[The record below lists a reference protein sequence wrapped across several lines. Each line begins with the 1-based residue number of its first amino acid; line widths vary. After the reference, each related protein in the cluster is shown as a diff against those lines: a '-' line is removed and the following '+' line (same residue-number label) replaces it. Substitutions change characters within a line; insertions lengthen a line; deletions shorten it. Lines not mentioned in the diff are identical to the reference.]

1 MIIITAENLHKSYG
15 EKVLFDDITF
25 HIKDTDKIGLIGVN
39 GTGKTS
45 LLNIISG
52 VDTPDKG
59 TISSPKGTKIEY
71 LSQNPVF
78 EDDVTLLEYVFMGDS
93 PLLKLI
99 SNYERVL
106 ELSNEDPD
114 NLEIQNDLLR
124 LSADM
129 DKHHAWD
136 LESQVKTVL
145 TKLGITDFNRSV
157 QILSGGQK
165 KRIALARVLI
175 SPCDLL
181 ILDEPTNHMDN
192 ETIVW
197 LEAYLKARKGALLM
211 ITHDRY
217 FLDRVVN
224 RTLELDLGE
233 LHSYDGN
240 YSTFVEKKAERRELS
255 STLEKKRQ
263 NLYKKELEWIRT
275 GAKARTT
282 KQKARIQRFD
292 DIKDTSFHVDDTKME
307 MNSGHSR
314 LGKKIIEIK
323 DVCKSFGDIKILENF
338 SYIVTRNDRIG
349 IIGDNGIGKS
359 SLLNLI
365 ANKIQPDS
373 GTIDIGTTVQIGY
386 FSQESEEMDESLR
399 VIEYI
404 KDTASHIK
412 TARGE
417 EITAAIMM
425 ERFLFSKDMQW
436 TYIHKLSGGEKR
448 RLYLLKVIME
458 SPNVIIL
465 DEPTNDLD
473 IDTLKVLESY
483 IDDFDGV
490 ILTVSHDRYFLD
502 RVCHKIFSFQGDG
515 KVVEHTGNYSDFLE
529 YKKKFLDTPSDIEPK
544 KKAAQVTQTQKTS
557 KVKFTYNEKREFES
571 IEAEITALEEQ
582 INDIDKQVESNP
594 TDFVLLQSL
603 SEKKDEIEMELLEK
617 MERFEYLS
625 EINEGNTN

>member
-1 MIIITAENLHKSYG
+1 MIVITAENLHKSYG

-25 HIKDTDKIGLIGVN
+25 NITDLDKIGLIGVN

-52 VDTPDKG
+52 IDSPDKG

-78 EDDVTLLEYVFMGDS
+78 EDDVTVLEYVFMGES

-99 SNYERVL
+99 SNYERVI
-106 ELSNEDPD
+106 ELSNEEPD

-157 QILSGGQK
+157 QVLSGGQK

-224 RTLELDLGE
+224 RTLELDLGV

-292 DIKDTSFHVDDTKME
+292 DLKDTSFHVDDTKME
-307 MNSGHSR
+307 MNTGHSR
-314 LGKKIIEIK
+314 LGKKIIEIEN
-323 DVCKSFGDIKILENF
+323 VYKSFGDINILENF

-373 GTIDIGTTVQIGY
+373 GTIDIGKTVQIGY

-412 TARGE
+412 TAGGE

-473 IDTLKVLESY
+473 IDTLNVLESY
-483 IDDFDGV
+483 IDDFDGI

-502 RVCHKIFSFQGDG
+502 RVCQKIFSFQGNG

-529 YKKKFLDTPSDIEPK
+529 YKRKFLDAPSDIEPK
-544 KKAAQVTQTQKTS
+544 KKAPQVTQIKKTS
-557 KVKFTYNEKREFES
+557 KVKFTYNEKREFET
-571 IEAEITALEEQ
+571 IEADITALEEQ

-594 TDFVLLQSL
+594 TDFVLLQEL

-625 EINEGNTN
+625 EIYDASTN